1 MGKLIKY
8 EFRKSLFS
16 KLIFIGIT
24 LLMEIVFLVGFYR
37 KYDEALGIGA
47 LGLFFTALAGI
58 SYIGIES
65 ILILYR
71 DLTTKQS
78 YMLFM
83 TPNSSYKI
91 LGAKALQNAAT
102 VLLSGVFFGG
112 LAALDFRLLSKN
124 LVPYK
129 DILDMVT
136 TMLKDVDPRLKLT
149 PQTLA
154 AVLLMILCS
163 WVLQIT
169 AGYLAVV
176 LSCTLLSGK
185 KGAAIIGFIFYIL
198 ISTLINWVTGKIPGP
213 SDPVPYLLVRSCIYL
228 VWSALMYFI
237 TAYLMDKKLSV

>member
-24 LLMEIVFLVGFYR
+24 LLMEIVFLVGFYGD
-37 KYDEALGIGA
+37 YPDPLAIGA

-65 ILILYR
+65 IIILYR

-83 TPNSSYKI
+83 TPNNSYKI

-112 LAALDFRLLSKN
+112 LAAFDFSLLSKN
-124 LVPYK
+124 LLPYK
-129 DILDMVT
+129 DILDMIT
-136 TMLKDVDPRLKLT
+136 TMLKDVDPRLQLNAK
-149 PQTLA
+149 TLA
-154 AVLLMILCS
+154 AVLIMFLCA

-185 KGAAIIGFIFYIL
+185 KGAAIISFIIYIAV
-198 ISTLINWVTGKIPGP
+198 SSLINWVSNKIPAP

-228 VWSALMYFI
+228 AWSAIMYFI

>member
-1 MGKLIKY
+1 MGKLVKY

-24 LLMEIVFLVGFYR
+24 VLMEIVFLVGFYG
-37 KYDEALGIGA
+37 KYDEPLGIGA

-65 ILILYR
+65 IIILYR

-78 YMLFM
+78 YMLFI
-83 TPNSSYKI
+83 TPNNSYKI

-102 VLLSGVFFGG
+102 VLLSGLFFGG
-112 LAALDFRLLSKN
+112 LAALDFSLLSKN

-129 DILDMVT
+129 DLLDMFT
-136 TMLKDVDPRLKLT
+136 LMLKDVDSRLQLNA
-149 PQTLA
+149 QTLA
-154 AVLLMILCS
+154 AVLVMFLCA

-169 AGYLAVV
+169 TGYLAVV

-185 KGAAIIGFIFYIL
+185 KGAAVISFILYIAVSSL
-198 ISTLINWVTGKIPGP
+198 ISWVTNKIPGP
-213 SDPVPYLLVRSCIYL
+213 SDPVSYLLVHSCIYL
-228 VWSALMYFI
+228 VWSALLYFI